1 MAKQREIQYVNAYVS
16 GSMAYRMDTAAERKK
31 TVKLP
36 KPRSKKKLVVAVDPA
51 AVAGILVA
59 GLLLVLMAV
68 GWFRLQDAKQ
78 EAYVLQ
84 NYVASLQV
92 ENKELKDTYASSYDA
107 DEVEAIAKA
116 MGMVPVEQVET
127 VYLEVSVPQLKEEP
141 TGWQAFCAFLAGL
154 FA

>member
-36 KPRSKKKLVVAVDPA
+36 KPRSKKKLVIAVDPA

-84 NYVASLQV
+84 NYVASLQG

-107 DEVEAIAKA
+107 EEVEAIAKT
-116 MGMVPVEQVET
+116 MGMVPMEQVET
-127 VYLEVSVPQLKEEP
+127 IYLEVSVPQLKEEP
-141 TGWQAFCAFLAGL
+141 TAWQAFCTFLAGL